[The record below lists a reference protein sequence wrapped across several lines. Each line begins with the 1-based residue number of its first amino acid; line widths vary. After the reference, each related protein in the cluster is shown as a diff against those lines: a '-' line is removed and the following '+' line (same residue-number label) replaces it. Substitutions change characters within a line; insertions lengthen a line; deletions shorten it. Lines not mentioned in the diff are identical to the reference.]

1 MASRYWVGGTA
12 TWDGTAGTKWASSS
26 GGIGGESVP
35 TSADDV
41 FFSSASTGTV
51 TIAAGAI
58 CADLNFTGATSSL
71 TIAFGT
77 NSIEITGTGP
87 NTIFTGNTNINVTG
101 TPLIKLTNSSS
112 TTRTVSANDVTE
124 AKAISFEVT
133 AGTGTVSFGGTVKNI
148 TFSGTFTGEF
158 TDSSVSI
165 VGNLTLKAG
174 MTILSAGAF
183 TPSFSGTTG
192 TQVITTA
199 GVPLRGTITFNGTGI
214 YQLAGNTTF
223 GASPTNT
230 DIRLNSGTLDL
241 NNFTLS
247 HYGDFISNGTG
258 TRAINGGTTGV
269 IDLTA
274 ISTRTIWDMSTLTG
288 FTRIGNPTVRVSG
301 MTGFFTQTILHGTT
315 AGGTEARAMSF
326 NLTAAAG
333 TFVFANTNWILD
345 FNKSGSS
352 TISGGAASYDI
363 YGSYIASTNILG
375 PLTFKSTSATARSL
389 PVTSGYAITI
399 NGVGGS
405 FQFQGNNTTVDD
417 FTITNGSFSTNGY
430 TSRIRN
436 FLFNNSNTKSI
447 TINATMSFGDILF
460 FFLTTQLVGSM
471 VNTTLN
477 ASGQIY
483 INPYGTHTHNVNGGT
498 FSSVYV
504 ELLDDGETYDGVVI
518 GDASTNQ
525 TITSLTLVNSTA
537 STYNSYPVKIYS
549 DSTLN
554 VTNFSSTGNQFGFVA
569 LESTTPGIKGTLSK
583 TSGIVNTFYTQIRDS
598 NATGGATWNALIQA
612 PYYNV
617 NNGNT
622 AGWIFKSPDNGSFL
636 VFFLK

>member
-12 TWDGTAGTKWASSS
+12 TWDGTAGSKWALTS
-26 GGIGGESVP
+26 GGAGGQSVP
-35 TSADDV
+35 TSADSV
-41 FFSSASTGTV
+41 IFNANSGSGTV

-58 CADLNFTGATSSL
+58 CLKLNCSGFTGTL
-71 TIAFGT
+71 AFGT
-77 NSIEITGTGP
+77 NSIELAGEESNIFAGGT
-87 NTIFTGNTNINVTG
+87 TMTVTG
-101 TPLIKLTNSSS
+101 TPLIKLTNPGSGIRTLS
-112 TTRTVSANDVTE
+112 TGVMSEANS
-124 AKAISFEVT
+124 ISFEIT
-133 AGTGTVSFGGTVKNI
+133 AGTGNFGMSGANYLRNLI
-148 TFSGTFTGEF
+148 FSGTFTGNI
-158 TDSSVSI
+158 SSSDVVI
-165 VGNLTLKAG
+165 YGNLTLKTG
-174 MTILSAGAF
+174 MTISTSIGF
-183 TPSFSGTTG
+183 SYTFSGSG

-199 GVPLRGTITFNGTGI
+199 GLALRNNVTFNGTGT
-214 YQLAGNTTF
+214 YQLAANSTF
-223 GASPTNT
+223 GSSANR
-230 DIRLNSGTLDL
+230 DIILTSGTLDL

-247 HYGDFISNGTG
+247 HFGEFVSNGTG
-258 TRAINGGTTGV
+258 TRAINGGTTGI

-274 ISTRTIWDMSTLTG
+274 TTSRTIWDMSTLTG
-288 FTRIGNPTVRVSG
+288 FTKIGNPIVRASG
-301 MTGFFTQTILHGTT
+301 MTGASTQTILHGTT
-315 AGGTEARAMSF
+315 AGGSEATAISF
-326 NLTAAAG
+326 DLTATAG
-333 TFVFANTNWILD
+333 TFVFADTNWIFNL
-345 FNKSGSS
+345 NKSGGAS
-352 TISGGAASYDI
+352 ISGAIVSRNI
-363 YGSYIASTNILG
+363 YGSFLQPSTNSFG
-375 PLTFKSTSATARSL
+375 PLVFKSTSATARSL
-389 PVTSGYAITI
+389 PTNSPYSVTVD
-399 NGVGGS
+399 GVGGS
-405 FQFQGNNTTVDD
+405 FQFQGNSTVINDL
-417 FTITNGSFSTNGY
+417 TITNGSFSTNGY

-447 TINATMSFGDILF
+447 TINATMSFGDIGGS
-460 FFLTTQLVGSM
+460 TTQLVGSM

-504 ELLDDGETYDGVVI
+504 ELLDDGETYNGVII
-518 GDASTNQ
+518 GGASTNQ

-537 STYNSYPVKIYS
+537 STYNSYSVKIYS

-622 AGWIFKSPDNGSFL
+622 AGWNFKSPDSGSFL
-636 VFFLK
+636 VIFIK

>member
-1 MASRYWVGGTA
+1 L
-12 TWDGTAGTKWASSS
+12 
-26 GGIGGESVP
+26 GGESVP

-41 FFSSASTGTV
+41 FFGSNSTGTV

-77 NSIEITGTGP
+77 NSIEVAGTGT
-87 NTIFTGNTNINVTG
+87 IFSGNPDINVTG
-101 TPLIKLTNSSS
+101 TPLVKLTNSGSD
-112 TTRTVSANDVTE
+112 TRTVSANAVTE
-124 AKAISFEVT
+124 ANAISFEVT
-133 AGTGTVSFGGTVKNI
+133 AGTGVVTFSGKIKNL
-148 TFSGTFTGEF
+148 TFSGTFTGQL
-158 TDSSVSI
+158 TDSNVSI

-223 GASPTNT
+223 GASPSNS

-247 HYGDFISNGTG
+247 HFGDFISNGTG

-274 ISTRTIWDMSTLTG
+274 TSTRTVWDMSTLTG
-288 FTRIGNPTVRVSG
+288 FTRIGNPTVQIAAT
-301 MTGFFTQTILHGTT
+301 TGTQTILHGTT
-315 AGGTEARAMSF
+315 TGGTEARAMSF
-326 NLTAAAG
+326 SLTAASG
-333 TFVFANTNWILD
+333 TFVFANTNWILN

-352 TISGGAASYDI
+352 TISGLPASYDI
-363 YGSYIASTNILG
+363 YGSYISSDNVLG
-375 PLTFKSTSATARSL
+375 PLTFRSTSATARVL
-389 PVTSGYAITI
+389 PVTSGYPITI

-430 TSRIRN
+430 TSRARN

-447 TINATMSFGDILF
+447 TINATMSFGDIGGS
-460 FFLTTQLVGSM
+460 TTQLVGSM

-483 INPYGTHTHNVNGGT
+483 VNPYGVHTHNVDGGT
-498 FSSVYV
+498 FGNVYV
-504 ELLDDGETYDGVVI
+504 ETLDDSEEFDGVVI
-518 GDASTNQ
+518 GGAATNQ
-525 TITSLTLVNSTA
+525 TITSVTFVNSTT
-537 STYNSYPVKIYS
+537 SVYNSFPVKIYS
-549 DSTLN
+549 GSTLN
-554 VTNFSSTGNQFGFVA
+554 VTNFSSLGNEFGYID
-569 LESTTPGIKGTLSK
+569 LMSTAAGIKGVVSK
-583 TSGIVNTFYTQIRDS
+583 SSGVVNTSYTRIKDS
-598 NATGGATWNALIQA
+598 SATGGATWYSLLQD

-617 NNGNT
+617 DNGGT
-622 AGWIFKSPDNGSFL
+622 AGWIFVLSNNPNFL
-636 VFFLK
+636 IVFLK